1 MELVLQVV
9 FYVVLEV
16 FRDIRAV
23 SYVADAS
30 EGHRHR
36 IVAPI
41 GREQRADLRY
51 ARVCG
56 VSKETSCSGRK

>member
-9 FYVVLEV
+9 FDVVLEV

-23 SYVADAS
+23 SYVADPS
-30 EGHRHR
+30 EGYRHR

-41 GREQRADLRY
+41 
-51 ARVCG
+51 
-56 VSKETSCSGRK
+56 